1 MCWLLWTISPPP
13 EMFSLDLASV
23 MLFSLDLFSAL
34 QVCLSGSSSCA
45 HSFNIAIARC
55 LTLHFFSL
63 PVCPAEFL
71 LPCGFRNSLY
81 PQIYL
86 YQTISTEI
94 LIVVTTIFLNIIKA
108 SLFKLHSFLYLCLFS
123 ATVMYV

>member
-1 MCWLLWTISPPP
+1 MLWTSSPPP
-13 EMFSLDLASV
+13 EMLSLDLASV

-71 LPCGFRNSLY
+71 LPFGFRNPLY

-94 LIVVTTIFLNIIKA
+94 LIVVTTIFFEYYQSFSFEA
-108 SLFKLHSFLYLCLFS
+108 S
-123 ATVMYV
+123 